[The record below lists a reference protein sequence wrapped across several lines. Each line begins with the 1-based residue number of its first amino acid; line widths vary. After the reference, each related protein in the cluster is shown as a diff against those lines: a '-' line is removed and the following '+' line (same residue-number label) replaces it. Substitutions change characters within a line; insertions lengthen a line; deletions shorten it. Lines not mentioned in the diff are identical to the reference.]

1 MRRCPGCGLEM
12 PEGRG
17 TNDGYYNASP
27 ECWSVYTEVLGAEF
41 QNAPLFGQVH
51 SLTVDS
57 YAAQHAGG
65 PHPDKSICIHLM
77 GLYLVLERGIST
89 TSVSRHHQRLASSVK
104 AWPHFVPPESCGPLT
119 VFDVAMVGSSEE
131 HARVV
136 RRWAAQV
143 WQAWREHHA
152 AIAALASQH
161 LELPEL
167 ATSRQDASDPP
178 APSST

>member
-1 MRRCPGCGLEM
+1 MINMKTCPGCGLEM

-17 TNDGYYNASP
+17 VYDGYYNASP

-65 PHPDKSICIHLM
+65 PHPDKSVCIHLT
-77 GLYLVLERGIST
+77 GLYLVLARGIAPT
-89 TSVSRHHQRLASSVK
+89 DVPRHFQRLAAVFK
-104 AWPHFVPPESCGPLT
+104 RWPHFPPPATRGSLT
-119 VFDVAMVGSSEE
+119 VYDVATAGSAEE
-131 HARVV
+131 HARLV

-143 WQAWREHHA
+143 WEAWREHHA
-152 AIAALASQH
+152 AIAGLVSQH
-161 LELPEL
+161 LELP
-167 ATSRQDASDPP
+167 
-178 APSST
+178 APGL

>member
-65 PHPDKSICIHLM
+65 PHPDKSVCVHLM
-77 GLYLVLERGIST
+77 GLHLVLDRGIAPT
-89 TSVSRHHQRLASSVK
+89 GVPPHLQRLAAAVK
-104 AWPHFVPPESCGPLT
+104 SWPHFPTPEARGELT
-119 VFDVAMVGSSEE
+119 VYDLATAASAVE
-131 HARVV
+131 HARLV
-136 RRWAAQV
+136 RLWAAQV
-143 WQAWREHHA
+143 WQAWRDHHA
-152 AIAALASQH
+152 AIA
-161 LELPEL
+161 EL
-167 ATSRQDASDPP
+167 AARHLDLPASRPQG
-178 APSST
+178 APGVPHAGSAI